1 MAAGGELWEVA
12 VRECA
17 SCAHIVDDLAEEV
30 GFRFRVRAV
39 NICGA
44 SEGGAPSQEVR
55 ALAGDQLQHSA
66 AAAGD
71 LWLTSVLWQT
81 PAEFARA
88 YRVVRT
94 LWRGRYTIYSI
105 LDSTYIL
112 VHC

>member
-1 MAAGGELWEVA
+1 MVAAGGEQWEVA

-17 SCAHIVDDLAEEV
+17 SCAHIVDDLAEDV

-44 SEGGAPSQEVR
+44 SEGGAPSHEVR
-55 ALAGDQLQHSA
+55 ALASDQPPPHTA
-66 AAAGD
+66 AAGAGD

-94 LWRGRYTIYSI
+94 LWRGRYT
-105 LDSTYIL
+105 
-112 VHC
+112 VAVF